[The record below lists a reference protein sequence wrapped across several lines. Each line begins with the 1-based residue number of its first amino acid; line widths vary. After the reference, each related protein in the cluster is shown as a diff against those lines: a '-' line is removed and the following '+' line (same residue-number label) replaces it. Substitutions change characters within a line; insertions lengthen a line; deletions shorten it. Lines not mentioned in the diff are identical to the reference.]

1 MLERFNMNYPEHED
15 EEEREDEYLFKR
27 IYEDIESEMKNERTK
42 LAFLDWVSFLIDTE
56 EQLKYHDGDEYET
69 RDFFALHG
77 IEMTPNQVRD
87 FIIAVDGILNALN
100 FFRNRNMTNDD
111 NTGFDSE

>member
-1 MLERFNMNYPEHED
+1 MNYSED
-15 EEEREDEYLFKR
+15 EEDDEYLFNEL
-27 IYEDIESEMKNERTK
+27 YEEIESAIKNERTK

-77 IEMTPNQVRD
+77 IEMTPSQVRD
-87 FIIAVDGILNALN
+87 LIIAVDGILNALN
-100 FFRNRNMTNDD
+100 FFRNRNITNDD
-111 NTGFDSE
+111 DTGLDSEEI